1 MKRRGIIT
9 LALVCAAGLL
19 STLFVIAA
27 EAPAKPAADAPAK
40 PAADAQAK
48 PAADAKPEML
58 GSKETAK
65 WTETTT
71 KAAGTPEQKAVL
83 AGGKVTTITGELV
96 EVSCYLQLGK
106 KGEAHIPCGS
116 DCIKHG
122 QPAGILDK
130 SGKLTVLFVE
140 EHDPRRKGEID
151 IREKLASLVAKQVT
165 ATGMLTKKD
174 GYAASTSRAA
184 KSTWRSSD

>member
-1 MKRRGIIT
+1 MKRRGT
-9 LALVCAAGLL
+9 VMLAFLAILVMM
-19 STLFVIAA
+19 STLLVIA
-27 EAPAKPAADAPAK
+27 EDAPAK
-40 PAADAQAK
+40 PPA
-48 PAADAKPEML
+48 PAAPEVL
-58 GSKETAK
+58 GSKDAAK

-83 AGGKVTTITGELV
+83 AGGKVVTITGELV

-130 SGKLTVLFVE
+130 KGKLTVLFVE
-140 EHDPRRKGEID
+140 EHDPRRYGEID
-151 IREKLASLVAKQVT
+151 AKEKLAGLVAKQVT
-165 ATGMLTKKD
+165 ATGM
-174 GYAASTSRAA
+174 
-184 KSTWRSSD
+184 

>member
-1 MKRRGIIT
+1 MKHRGAVT
-9 LALVCAAGLL
+9 LAFLGLVVVL
-19 STLFVIAA
+19 STLIVI
-27 EAPAKPAADAPAK
+27 AADAPAK
-40 PAADAQAK
+40 PADAGP
-48 PAADAKPEML
+48 PAVL
-58 GSKETAK
+58 GSKDSAK

-71 KAAGTPEQKAVL
+71 KAAGTPEQKGVL
-83 AGGKVTTITGELV
+83 EKGKVATITGELV

-140 EHDPRRKGEID
+140 EHDPRRNGEID
-151 IREKLASLVAKQVT
+151 VKDKLASLVAKQVT
-165 ATGMLTKKD
+165 ATGMLTQKN
-174 GYAASTSRAA
+174 GYAALYVSGGKISQAQ
-184 KSTWRSSD
+184 

>member
-1 MKRRGIIT
+1 MMRRGTVT
-9 LALVCAAGLL
+9 LAILGVLALMSALL
-19 STLFVIAA
+19 VIAA
-27 EAPAKPAADAPAK
+27 DTDAKPAAAAGPPAV
-40 PAADAQAK
+40 
-48 PAADAKPEML
+48 L
-58 GSKETAK
+58 GSKDTAK
-65 WTETTT
+65 WTDTTN

-83 AGGKVTTITGELV
+83 AGGKPATITGELV

-130 SGKLTVLFVE
+130 NGQLTVLFVE
-140 EHDPRRKGEID
+140 EHDPRRNGEID
-151 IREKLASLVAKQVT
+151 VKEKLASLVAKQVT

-174 GYAASTSRAA
+174 GYAALYVSGGEINAA
-184 KSTWRSSD
+184 K

>member
-1 MKRRGIIT
+1 MKRRGIVT
-9 LALVCAAGLL
+9 LGFLGILAMM
-19 STLFVIAA
+19 STLLVI
-27 EAPAKPAADAPAK
+27 AADAPAA
-40 PAADAQAK
+40 PAAA
-48 PAADAKPEML
+48 PEKL
-58 GSKETAK
+58 GSKDTAK
-65 WTETTT
+65 WTDTTT

-83 AGGKVTTITGELV
+83 AGGKVATITGELV

-151 IREKLASLVAKQVT
+151 VKEKLAGLVAKQVT

-174 GYAASTSRAA
+174 GYAALYIQGSEVAPAAA
-184 KSTWRSSD
+184 K